1 MPIIS
6 AVGLFFYDKFEETL
20 NEKVS
25 NMSKLTKPYFSIYL
39 PMPSKRSTKVFAMK
53 NPHKKAKHIII
64 ELEIL
69 LTFGG
74 NNSAVT
80 KKSELLMGS

>member
-1 MPIIS
+1 MSSWFIGFYI
-6 AVGLFFYDKFEETL
+6 VLFENVQNTGFITTNDF
-20 NEKVS
+20 
-25 NMSKLTKPYFSIYL
+25 SKKYSIFFINL

-74 NNSAVT
+74 SNSAVT

>member
-1 MPIIS
+1 
-6 AVGLFFYDKFEETL
+6 
-20 NEKVS
+20 
-25 NMSKLTKPYFSIYL
+25 MSKLTKPYFSIYL

-80 KKSELLMGS
+80 KKIRIVNGFLNGQFHENTLNALNLLSLYLYKS